1 MNKNNIKIEIGDRVT
16 YKSGKDQRQVIMTNE
31 EQIENYESNVL
42 IIKIERIGIN
52 GWYTVYEKE
61 DKKEL
66 LTNEEKEFLEIYFKM
81 IKDFKEY
88 KINYIY
94 ITLANY
100 LHINHGKDYEY
111 SIEVN
116 SYIFMNLKREEQYT
130 LAELGLNN

>member
-1 MNKNNIKIEIGDRVT
+1 MNIEVGDRVT

-66 LTNEEKEFLEIYFKM
+66 LTNEEKEFLKHY
-81 IKDFKEY
+81 IKILENLDNGKA
-88 KINYIY
+88 IYIY
-94 ITLANY
+94 REEEKIVVCLDTDLAY
-100 LHINHGKDYEY
+100 Y
-111 SIEVN
+111 IEVGKKFGN
-116 SYIFMNLKREEQYT
+116 MNINTTYT
-130 LAELGLNN
+130 LLELGLED